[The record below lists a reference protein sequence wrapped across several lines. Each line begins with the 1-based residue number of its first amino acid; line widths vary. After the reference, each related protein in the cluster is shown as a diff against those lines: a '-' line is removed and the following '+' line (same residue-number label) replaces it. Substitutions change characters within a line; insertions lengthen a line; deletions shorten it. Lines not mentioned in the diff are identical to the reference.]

1 MNLIK
6 RILAFFR
13 RIQQMLKLAF
23 NNMVREYIDGEIT
36 LEDIPEDLRE
46 IVVYCANEISA
57 QVD

>member
-6 RILAFFR
+6 RIIAFFR

-23 NNMVREYIDGEIT
+23 NNMVREYIDGEIA

-57 QVD
+57 QAD